1 MPMNRYTVGGGFMEQ
16 FIKLLT
22 LDVIIRLS
30 SYLIAAIVLSI
41 LYGGII
47 NRLLKIN
54 QGKKKSQTIYRLLSN
69 VGTYLIWFIAIILVL
84 ETLNVQTAPILASAG
99 VLGIAVGFGAQKI
112 VQDMISGFF
121 ILFDET
127 FLLGESVE
135 ISGFRGEVMEIGLRT
150 TKLKSWD
157 GVLKIF
163 NNGDISAVS
172 NYSRY
177 PALAIID
184 FQVAYETN
192 LKKLPA
198 LMDEF
203 INDFNHPSSTET
215 LQFLGITELADS
227 GITCRLIGKT
237 KPNDQHGLTRDV
249 RLALKEFLDSKK
261 IDIPYPHIIVQ
272 QKAQS

>member
-1 MPMNRYTVGGGFMEQ
+1 MET
-16 FIKLLT
+16 ILELLT
-22 LDVIIRLS
+22 LYTLIRAAV
-30 SYLIAAIVLSI
+30 YLLAALVLSWI
-41 LYGGII
+41 YTGII
-47 NRLLKIN
+47 NRLLKLN
-54 QGKKKSQTIYRLLSN
+54 NGKKKGVTIYKLLSSLGKY
-69 VGTYLIWFIAIILVL
+69 VIWFIAIIMIL
-84 ETLNVQTAPILASAG
+84 EAFSVQTAPILASAG
-99 VLGIAVGFGAQKI
+99 VLGIAIGFGAQKI

-127 FLLGESVE
+127 FLIGESVE

-163 NNGDISAVS
+163 NNGEISGVS

-192 LKKLPA
+192 LKKLPE

-203 INDFNHPSSTET
+203 IKEYNHPSSTET

-249 RLALKEFLDSKK
+249 RLALKEFLDSKQ
-261 IDIPYPHIIVQ
+261 IDIPYPHIVIQ
-272 QKAQS
+272 QKNQS